1 MRRLH
6 PSGPDDQDMGPA
18 DEAAAAAAA
27 AAFSAAEDLEEAA
40 DVDAVRLRDA

>member
-18 DEAAAAAAA
+18 DEAAAAAA

>member
-18 DEAAAAAAA
+18 DEAAAAA